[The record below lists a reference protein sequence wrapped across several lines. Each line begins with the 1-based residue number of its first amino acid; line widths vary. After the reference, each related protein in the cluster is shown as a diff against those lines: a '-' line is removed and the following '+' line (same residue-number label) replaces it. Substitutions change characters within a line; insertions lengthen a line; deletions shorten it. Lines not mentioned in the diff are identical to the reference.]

1 MGIVITIWGN
11 RISPVFDSSK
21 TLLIVE
27 IAGNRIVNRSQ
38 ESFAPDKLKF
48 LERRLKELNIS
59 TVISGAISEKPAQ
72 FIEDSGFVLIPFI
85 SGFVDDVLE
94 SIKNNEPIT
103 PKFLMPGCKCQK
115 RARGRCGKK
124 R

>member
-1 MGIVITIWGN
+1 MVVVITIWGN

-27 IAGNRIVNRSQ
+27 IIENKIVNRSQ
-38 ESFAPDKLKF
+38 ESFVPDKLNF
-48 LERRLKELNIS
+48 LEKRLKELNVS

-85 SGFVDDVLE
+85 SGFVDDVVE
-94 SIKNNEPIT
+94 SIQTNEPIT

-115 RARGRCGKK
+115 RARGRCRKK